1 MSREEEMGALEE
13 GRFDPEVS
21 DNTVGEGAGG
31 PAMGTM
37 ENAVRVLLMGL
48 GEDSEREGLRKTPI
62 RVAKAFRE
70 GTRGNNEFVDAFV
83 GYRQKVED
91 IVQGAFFPEAGLNNG
106 IGHAGGDG
114 GLVVVRD
121 INLFSYCESCLLPF
135 SIKCHVGY
143 IPSGQRVVGLS
154 KLSRVADVYAK
165 RLQEPQRLA
174 DEICQALQNSI
185 RPAGVSVAL
194 QCWHIQF
201 PKVLKCI
208 NLNLPRHPSRS
219 SMQGWVHT
227 SVCSSTGVFEQK
239 KSSFSDDFHTL
250 LQFSG
255 ANFDLS
261 NTGCSI
267 HSWCLLRSLDV
278 PESNDDMMRNNLL
291 NGRIFSKPVVS
302 HTSMVAAVASI
313 ILSLGEDPSRKELV
327 GTPYRYV
334 HWLMN
339 FSRSNI
345 DIRQNGFLLNAIN
358 SHKSSNGYIHREN
371 EINSELNLP
380 FCAQCEHHLL
390 PFHGVVHIGYFHDEE
405 KKDIDRSSLQ
415 TMVHFYGCK
424 LQVQERL
431 TRQIAEA
438 VYSVL
443 GRGVMVVLEAN
454 HICMV
459 SRGIEKV
466 GSSTATIA
474 VMGQFSTDITAKALF
489 LEAISKVTAA
499 VGP

>member
-70 GTRGNNEFVDAFV
+70 GTR